1 MSSQGETEIRAVL
14 GNTLS
19 NTRLLIMFG
28 VFAVAVLI
36 ALSIQDNNLKICFWL
51 SLVLG
56 IVCLINLNLS
66 LSFYI
71 KLRNERGIQGPRGER
86 GDKGPKG
93 FPGRCEL
100 SISESG
106 LIKHCKAK
114 IINNLRKSCNNYKET
129 INKRFDDRTVEEKQ
143 KLEIYHK
150 WVNIITNECNTQNA
164 SNEDRYFD
172 RIFSDSSKYCLI

>member
-1 MSSQGETEIRAVL
+1 MTSQGETEVRAVL

-28 VFAVAVLI
+28 VFGVAVLI

-51 SLVLG
+51 SLILS

-93 FPGRCEL
+93 FPGRCNL
-100 SISESG
+100 QIGESG

-114 IINNLRKSCNNYKET
+114 IINNLMKTCDNYKHT
-129 INKRFDDRTVEEKQ
+129 VNKRVVDRTEEEKQ
-143 KLEIYHK
+143 KLDIYTK
-150 WVNIITNECNTQNA
+150 WINIIDTDCGNKNA
-164 SNEDRYFD
+164 SNEKIYFD
-172 RIFSDSSKYCLI
+172 SIFSDSSKYCLI